1 MASVSS
7 YERIEID
14 DTNLLNTPLV
24 GSCDS
29 LSSMASNKVN
39 FKTTAQV
46 QHATVNWTNVC
57 YDVET
62 KTGTKQILQNIN
74 GCAKPGELVA
84 ILGASGAGKTTL
96 LNSLTGRIITS
107 SGSITLNGYPMCSD
121 FNDRVAFCQQE
132 DLFLGTLTVKEHL
145 MYQARLRMAASTTK
159 QEREARVEEVMSVLA
174 LKKVENS
181 RIGTKFRRGL
191 SGGEKKRLNFASEI
205 ITNPSVLYCDEPTS
219 GLDSFM
225 AEGVVR
231 QLRNLAAAGKTII
244 CTIHQPSNE
253 VFALFDK
260 VLLLAPE
267 GRTAY
272 FGLQDKVVSYFSKQ
286 GLTCPTYTNPA
297 DYVIRKLSIDTRQ
310 GPKEEAK
317 SRDHVNSLVDVWKK
331 TETDAKMIS
340 AYSLL
345 DDSIAEESG
354 ISGGAN
360 NKAIYGVAS
369 LASLAST
376 ATSADEGGF
385 GGEMQKIKRI
395 NWFLQLAVLVSRCSV
410 TLSRDFTLTFA
421 RLGQAVVLALA
432 CGAIYWQIA
441 TDVTSSSAI
450 MSTAG
455 ALFFVITN
463 QGFSGLFSVLQTFPA
478 ELPIFNRE
486 YQAGC
491 YRVDSYFLAKTIAE
505 LPYQIIFPIIF
516 CSVVYPMVGF
526 EADWEK
532 FFLFVLIISLVANTA
547 MSCGYMVSTATPS
560 VQVALAVGPIFIL
573 PVMLF
578 GGLFLNSDQVPSYL
592 QWLSVFSFFKYAFE
606 MTGIIVFEDHD
617 NWDFIKGFY
626 SWDETNFRHDL
637 YALISLLIGFRLL
650 SFVFLLIRARRS
662 LK

>member
-1 MASVSS
+1 MASISS
-7 YERIEID
+7 YESIEID

-29 LSSMASNKVN
+29 LSSMVSNKAIC
-39 FKTTAQV
+39 KITAQP
-46 QHATVNWTNVC
+46 ATVKWNDVC
-57 YDVET
+57 YQVET
-62 KTGTKQILQNIN
+62 KKGIKKILQSIN
-74 GCAKPGELVA
+74 GSAKPGELVA

-96 LNSLTGRIITS
+96 LNSLTGRIDATS
-107 SGSITLNGYPMCSD
+107 GKITLNGYPMNSD

-159 QEREARVEEVMSVLA
+159 QEREARVEEVMNVLG

-181 RIGTKFRRGL
+181 RIGTKFQRGL

-231 QLRNLAAAGKTII
+231 QLRNLAAEGKTII

-267 GRTAY
+267 GRAAY
-272 FGLQDKVVSYFSKQ
+272 FGIQDKVVSYFSKQ

-297 DYVIRKLSIDTRQ
+297 DYVIRNLSIDTRQ
-310 GPKEEAK
+310 GPDEEAK
-317 SRDHVNSLVDVWKK
+317 SRDHVNHLVEAWKK
-331 TETDAKMIS
+331 TETDAKMMS
-340 AYSLL
+340 AYSLM

-354 ISGGAN
+354 ISDGAN
-360 NKAIYGVAS
+360 KDMYGVAS
-369 LASLAST
+369 LASPAAGT
-376 ATSADEGGF
+376 DEGSF
-385 GGEMQKIKRI
+385 GGSMQKIERI

-441 TDVTSSSAI
+441 ADVSSSSAI

-463 QGFSGLFSVLQTFPA
+463 QGFSGLFSVLQAFPA

-505 LPYQIIFPIIF
+505 LPYQIIFPVIF

-578 GGLFLNSDQVPSYL
+578 GGLFLNSEQVPSYL
-592 QWLSVFSFFKYAFE
+592 QWLSIFSFFKYAFE

-617 NWDFIKGFY
+617 NWHFIKGFY

-637 YALISLLIGFRLL
+637 YALVSLLVGFRLL
-650 SFVFLLIRARRS
+650 SFIFLLIRARLS
-662 LK
+662 LKKQ